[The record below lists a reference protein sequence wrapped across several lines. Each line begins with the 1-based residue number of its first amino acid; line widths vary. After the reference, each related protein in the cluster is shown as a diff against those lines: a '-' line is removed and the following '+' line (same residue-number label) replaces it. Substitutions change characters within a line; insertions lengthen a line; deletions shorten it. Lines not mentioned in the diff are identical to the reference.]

1 MKVKRETH
9 RWLAGGSGW
18 KKVGLGAS
26 QSWDGHGKGKSAVE
40 TLKWNEW
47 KDGEGRNPVNA
58 EIPAASR
65 RNSGKRDSNS
75 RIFVSEADHPD
86 PSDAM
91 RNSKVELSDI
101 GSLKDPPIIYESIG

>member
-1 MKVKRETH
+1 MV
-9 RWLAGGSGW
+9 GGGDGW
-18 KKVGLGAS
+18 KKVLGRAS
-26 QSWDGHGKGKSAVE
+26 RGTGMEKGNQRFE

-101 GSLKDPPIIYESIG
+101 GWRNL

>member
-1 MKVKRETH
+1 MV
-9 RWLAGGSGW
+9 GGGDGW

-58 EIPAASR
+58 EIGLNP
-65 RNSGKRDSNS
+65 GC
-75 RIFVSEADHPD
+75 F
-86 PSDAM
+86 
-91 RNSKVELSDI
+91 
-101 GSLKDPPIIYESIG
+101 PPQFR